1 MFRTAIGSKE
11 DNPLPQ
17 FIRMFHRV
25 GLLLALIG
33 GIGLL
38 THFSQI
44 DRFIWIIAKFFIL
57 LMLAAWPLYLY
68 GDKKN
73 LPWLGGASVLLG
85 LVAAVLAL
93 YKPF

>member
-1 MFRTAIGSKE
+1 V
-11 DNPLPQ
+11 D
-17 FIRMFHRV
+17 
-25 GLLLALIG
+25 LLVLVA
-33 GIGLL
+33 GIGLF

-57 LMLAAWPLYLY
+57 LMLAVWPVYLY

-73 LPWLGGASVLLG
+73 LPWLGVTSILLG
-85 LVAAVLAL
+85 LVAAVLAF